1 MPDDPQRDVDAAIR
15 AIRLRAIRLRAMLDR
30 KGLRHLGDPDEPASS
45 MSAGEDARDE
55 DQAPEA
61 DSAS

>member
-1 MPDDPQRDVDAAIR
+1 MPDDPQRDVDAAI
-15 AIRLRAIRLRAMLDR
+15 RAIRLRAMLDR

>member
-1 MPDDPQRDVDAAIR
+1 MPDDPQRDVDAAI
-15 AIRLRAIRLRAMLDR
+15 RAIRLRAMLDR
-30 KGLRHLGDPDEPASS
+30 KGLRHLGDPDEPATS

>member
-1 MPDDPQRDVDAAIR
+1 MPDDPQRDIDAAI
-15 AIRLRAIRLRAMLDR
+15 RAIRLRAMLDR
-30 KGLRHLGDPDEPASS
+30 KGLRHLGDPDEPAAS
-45 MSAGEDARDE
+45 MSAGEDARDD